1 MRPPVFV
8 KLNATEGLGGGA
20 FTFSIFSSLFFLFIF
35 YYPIDKRKVL
45 FYNPESRI
53 MRARYAENSFK
64 GTFFTKIVL
73 GVLDFLHAR
82 MLIIRAC

>member
-1 MRPPVFV
+1 MS
-8 KLNATEGLGGGA
+8 EE
-20 FTFSIFSSLFFLFIF
+20 
-35 YYPIDKRKVL
+35 Y
-45 FYNPESRI
+45 PESRI